1 MKVFLICLAAILR
14 IGDQFHTMSETHPAS
29 AHLLLKATY
38 RAVEGSDPEY
48 GQGAIEKQDL
58 AHREIV
64 TMVWLVEVT
73 PPADPVEWQR
83 RLNEG
88 VDRRHGS
95 FEVSVPNA
103 EEQRR
108 VDSGEITLQ
117 K

>member
-1 MKVFLICLAAILR
+1 MKLFLICIAAILR
-14 IGDQFHTMSETHPAS
+14 IGDQFHTISEAHPVS
-29 AHLLLKATY
+29 THLLLKATY
-38 RAVEGSDPEY
+38 RTVEGSDPEY

-64 TMVWLVEVT
+64 SMVWLVEVT
-73 PPADPVEWQR
+73 SPADPVEWQR

-95 FEVSVPNA
+95 FEVSMPSA
-103 EEQRR
+103 EEQRK